1 MNTLRS
7 MAVFAF
13 VGVCLLACASCGGTG
28 PALHPVRGK
37 VLVNG
42 QPAAGATV
50 VFQPVQD
57 SAEAPKP
64 SGRVGDDGAFR
75 LSTYPHGQGAP
86 AGEYF
91 VLVTWY
97 PADARGSD
105 NPKNKLPARYA
116 ERTKTPLPRLTVKTG
131 NNDLEPFN
139 LSAK

>member
-1 MNTLRS
+1 MNLIRS
-7 MAVFAF
+7 MAVLAF
-13 VGVCLLACASCGGTG
+13 IAVSLLACTSCGGTG

-37 VLVNG
+37 VLVDG
-42 QPAAGATV
+42 KPATGATV

-57 SAEAPKP
+57 SAEALKP
-64 SGRVGDDGAFR
+64 SGRVGDDGTFR
-75 LSTYPHGQGAP
+75 LESYPHGQGAP

-97 PADARGSD
+97 AADARTSD

-116 ERTKTPLPRLTVKTG
+116 ERQKNPLPRQTVKAG
-131 NNDLEPFN
+131 SNDLQPFN